1 MAASGCRATRH
12 SNTAARGLPPGWD
25 RPAAPPAGRLPGG
38 GAPALLAHQSPS
50 SPAAGR
56 QVRSLEIAG
65 RRRPILAVRSRR
77 RPGRTHRSRGAASGH
92 RRCVERRVGQL
103 AEGCRSRT
111 PRTTMTPTDPSNP
124 LSRREF
130 AELASL
136 AVAGSMLPGL
146 LSNPQQAFALEETTI
161 AQLQDGMKA
170 GRLTARGVTQAY
182 LDRIAALDRQGPSLR
197 AVLETNPEAL
207 TIADA
212 LDGERR
218 RAKVR
223 GPLHGI
229 PVIIKDNID
238 THDKM
243 QTSAGSLALE
253 GNVAARDA
261 SIVER
266 LRAAGAVILAKANLS
281 EWANFRSNRSSSGWS
296 GRGRQC
302 RNPYVLD
309 RTPSGSSSGSAVS
322 VSANLCAVAV
332 GTETDGSIISPA
344 NTCGIVG
351 LKPTVGL
358 VSRAGIIP
366 IAHSQDTAGPM
377 GRTVADAAA
386 LVTALAGVDPR
397 DPATADAQGH
407 VAKDYT
413 AFLDASGL
421 KGARIGVKART
432 GNNPIVD
439 RVLEQAIALLKAQ
452 GAEVVDPAPIETAG
466 QLGMNERDVL
476 QYEFKADL
484 NTYLATMPATV
495 TPRTLADLIAFNA
508 ADEEREMPYFGQETF
523 IAAQARG
530 PLPEQAY
537 LDARAK
543 CIELTRTK
551 GIDATMD
558 KNKLDAMLGPSG
570 GIASLVDLA
579 GGGGGGGGAG
589 SSQFPAV
596 SGYPHITVP
605 AGFHFGLP
613 LGVSFYG
620 RAWSEPVLLRVAYA
634 FEQATKARRA
644 PGFTPTLALS

>member
-1 MAASGCRATRH
+1 
-12 SNTAARGLPPGWD
+12 
-25 RPAAPPAGRLPGG
+25 
-38 GAPALLAHQSPS
+38 
-50 SPAAGR
+50 
-56 QVRSLEIAG
+56 
-65 RRRPILAVRSRR
+65 
-77 RPGRTHRSRGAASGH
+77 
-92 RRCVERRVGQL
+92 
-103 AEGCRSRT
+103 
-111 PRTTMTPTDPSNP
+111 MTPSDPSNP

-136 AVAGSMLPGL
+136 AVVGAVLPDARA
-146 LSNPQQAFALEETTI
+146 SRQAFALEETTI

-182 LDRIAALDRQGPSLR
+182 LDRIAALDRQGPTLR

-207 TIADA
+207 AIADA
-212 LDGERR
+212 LDAERHR
-218 RAKVR
+218 GKVR

-229 PVIIKDNID
+229 PVIVKDNID

-243 QTSAGSLALE
+243 QTTAGSLALE
-253 GNVAARDA
+253 GNFAARDA

-266 LRAAGAVILAKANLS
+266 LRASGAVILAKANLS
-281 EWANFRSNRSSSGWS
+281 EWANFRSSRSSSGWS

-351 LKPTVGL
+351 VKPTVGL
-358 VSRAGIIP
+358 VSRAGVIP

-386 LVTALAGVDPR
+386 LLTALAGVDPR
-397 DPATADAQGH
+397 DAATADAQGH

-421 KGARIGVKART
+421 KGARIGVLART

-439 RVLEQAIALLKAQ
+439 
-452 GAEVVDPAPIETAG
+452 
-466 QLGMNERDVL
+466 
-476 QYEFKADL
+476 L
-484 NTYLATMPATV
+484 NAYLATMPAAV
-495 TPRTLADLIAFNA
+495 KPRTLADLIAFNA
-508 ADEEREMPYFGQETF
+508 ANETQEMPYFGQETF

-530 PLPEQAY
+530 PLTDQAY

-558 KNKLDAMLGPSG
+558 KSKLDAMLGPSG

-605 AGFHFGLP
+605 AGFHLGLP

-620 RAWSEPVLLRVAYA
+620 RAWSEPVLLRLAYA

-644 PGFTPTLALS
+644 PGFTPTLALN

>member
-1 MAASGCRATRH
+1 
-12 SNTAARGLPPGWD
+12 
-25 RPAAPPAGRLPGG
+25 
-38 GAPALLAHQSPS
+38 
-50 SPAAGR
+50 
-56 QVRSLEIAG
+56 
-65 RRRPILAVRSRR
+65 
-77 RPGRTHRSRGAASGH
+77 
-92 RRCVERRVGQL
+92 
-103 AEGCRSRT
+103 
-111 PRTTMTPTDPSNP
+111 MTPTDPSNP

-136 AVAGSMLPGL
+136 AVAGAMLPGL
-146 LSNPQQAFALEETTI
+146 PSRPQQAFTLEETTI
-161 AQLQDGMKA
+161 AQLQDGMKGA
-170 GRLTARGVTQAY
+170 RLTARSVTQAY
-182 LDRIAALDRQGPSLR
+182 LDRIAALDRQGPTLR
-197 AVLETNPEAL
+197 AVLETNPDAL
-207 TIADA
+207 ATADA

-218 RAKVR
+218 RDKVR

-229 PVIIKDNID
+229 PVIIKDNVD

-243 QTSAGSLALE
+243 QTTAGSLALE
-253 GNVAARDA
+253 GNLAARDA
-261 SIVER
+261 SIVEK
-266 LRAAGAVILAKANLS
+266 LRAAGVVILAKANLS
-281 EWANFRSNRSSSGWS
+281 EWANFRSSRSSSGWS

-351 LKPTVGL
+351 VKPTVGL

-377 GRTVADAAA
+377 ARTVADAAA
-386 LVTALAGVDPR
+386 LLTALAGVDPR
-397 DPATADAQGH
+397 DAATADAQGH

-421 KGARIGVKART
+421 RGTRIGVQART

-439 RVLEQAIALLKAQ
+439 AVLEQAITVLKAQ

-484 NTYLATMPATV
+484 NAYLATMPATV
-495 TPRTLADLIAFNA
+495 KPRSLADLIAFNA
-508 ADEEREMPYFGQETF
+508 ANEEREMPYFGQETF
-523 IAAQARG
+523 IASQARG
-530 PLPEQAY
+530 PLTDQAY

-558 KNKLDAMLGPSG
+558 KYKLDAMLGPSG

-579 GGGGGGGGAG
+579 GGGGGGGGPG

-644 PGFTPTLALS
+644 PGFTATLTLN

>member
-1 MAASGCRATRH
+1 M
-12 SNTAARGLPPGWD
+12 
-25 RPAAPPAGRLPGG
+25 
-38 GAPALLAHQSPS
+38 
-50 SPAAGR
+50 
-56 QVRSLEIAG
+56 
-65 RRRPILAVRSRR
+65 
-77 RPGRTHRSRGAASGH
+77 
-92 RRCVERRVGQL
+92 
-103 AEGCRSRT
+103 
-111 PRTTMTPTDPSNP
+111 

-136 AVAGSMLPGL
+136 AAVGAALPGMP
-146 LSNPQQAFALEETTI
+146 SRPQSFALEETTI

-170 GRLTARGVTQAY
+170 GRLSARGVAEAY
-182 LDRIAALDRQGPSLR
+182 LGRIAALDRQGPALR

-207 TIADA
+207 AIADA
-212 LDGERR
+212 LDAERR
-218 RAKVR
+218 RGRIR

-229 PVIIKDNID
+229 PVIVKDNID
-238 THDKM
+238 THDRM
-243 QTSAGSLALE
+243 QTTAGSLALE
-253 GNVAARDA
+253 GNVALRDA
-261 SIVER
+261 FIVER

-281 EWANFRSNRSSSGWS
+281 EWANFRSTRSSSGWS

-309 RTPSGSSSGSAVS
+309 RTPSGSSSGSATA

-344 NTCGIVG
+344 NACGVVG
-351 LKPTVGL
+351 IKPTVGL

-377 GRTVADAAA
+377 CRTVADAAA
-386 LVTALAGVDPR
+386 LLTALAGVDPR
-397 DPATADAQGH
+397 DSATAQADGRI
-407 VAKDYT
+407 AKDYT
-413 AFLDASGL
+413 AFLDASDL
-421 KGARIGVKART
+421 KGARIGVQARS

-439 RVLEQAIALLKAQ
+439 KVVEQAIAVLKAQ

-466 QLGMNERDVL
+466 QLGTSERDVL

-484 NTYLATMPATV
+484 NAYLATMPASIR
-495 TPRTLADLIAFNA
+495 PRTLADLIAFNA
-508 ADEEREMPYFGQETF
+508 ANEAREMPFFGQEIF
-523 IAAQARG
+523 IASEARG
-530 PLPEQAY
+530 PLTEQAY

-543 CIELTRTK
+543 CIDLTRVK

-558 KNKLDAMLGPSG
+558 KFKLDAMLGPSG

-579 GGGGGGGGAG
+579 GGGGGGGGGGG

-596 SGYPHITVP
+596 AGYPHITVP

-620 RAWSEPVLLRVAYA
+620 RAWSEPVLIRLAYA

-644 PGFTPTLALS
+644 PAFTPTLALS